1 MNHNL
6 SIEDLQHVMPEFL
19 HGMAKVAAGTVAS
32 AVAFFI
38 SNATPSEFDL
48 AKNASQFTGW
58 ALALVVIYTL
68 AKVVKHLFI
77 KLEER
82 DAKIVQLHA
91 DALKKA
97 ETRMDEI
104 ALTKTNESLR
114 QKP

>member
-1 MNHNL
+1 MTPHQ
-6 SIEDLQHVMPEFL
+6 SFSDLQHVMPEFL
-19 HGMAKVAAGTVAS
+19 HGLAKVAIATVGS
-32 AVAFFI
+32 AAAFFI
-38 SNATPSEFDL
+38 SDATPAEFDL

-68 AKVVKHLFI
+68 AKVVKHLFE

-91 DALKKA
+91 EAVKKA

-104 ALTKTNESLR
+104 EEEYK
-114 QKP
+114 KH